1 MPRKPVNNKKN
12 LKSEQVKKAALYARV
27 STDAQ
32 REEGYSIDA
41 QKEMLVAFCKTK
53 RIAEYE
59 FYVDGGFSGSSVD
72 RPELQRLIADVHAGK
87 IYSVVVY
94 KLDRLSRSQ
103 KDTLYLIEDVFN
115 PHGTDF
121 VSLNEN
127 MDTSTPIGRAML
139 GIMSAFAQLER
150 ETIRERTSL
159 GMRERVKSGLWMGGG
174 KIPFG
179 FDYDPKQGILVP
191 NRDAEKV
198 KQVYD
203 LYLRGFS
210 FRRIAS
216 ILDLKYER
224 LAEQILL
231 RRSNTGVIFYKGEE
245 YQGRHQPIVSE
256 ETYKAAVSLYKQRSK
271 KGLITARCLL
281 AGLIICGMCG
291 SKMRYQ
297 KWGKSGYK
305 IYCYSQDSGKRHLAK
320 GDGACDN
327 IKIWADELENVVI
340 KDLFAVARERIEE
353 SVDVKET
360 DIGVELQRRYEAAER
375 RLKTLYN
382 LYAESEEPTLLEIIN
397 EIRKELMEL
406 KRIIEDESEREKE
419 ILRNKETA
427 TEISDL
433 REAWDYMTVEEKQSV
448 LRRCVDKI
456 IITGEKTDI
465 YYNF

>member
-1 MPRKPVNNKKN
+1 MQKKTVKKPSNENN
-12 LKSEQVKKAALYARV
+12 EQNKKAALYARV

-41 QKEMLVAFCKTK
+41 QKEMLAAYCKTK
-53 RIAEYE
+53 TIGRSE
-59 FYVDGGFSGSSVD
+59 FYVDGGFSGSSVE
-72 RPELQRLIADVHAGK
+72 RPELQRMIADVEAGE
-87 IYSVVVY
+87 IFCVIVY

-115 PHGTDF
+115 PHGTGF

-150 ETIRERTSL
+150 ETIRERTRM

-179 FDYDPKQGILVP
+179 YDYDRQQGILVP
-191 NRDAEKV
+191 NIDAEKV
-198 KQVYD
+198 RQVYE
-203 LYLRGFS
+203 LYLRGYS
-210 FRRIAS
+210 FMRIAS
-216 ILDLKYER
+216 LLDFKYER

-231 RRSNTGVIFYKGEE
+231 RRTNTGVILYNGDE
-245 YQGRHQPIVSE
+245 YAGKHEPIISD
-256 ETYKAAVSLYKQRSK
+256 ETYKAATSLYKQRSK
-271 KGLITARCLL
+271 KGLTTARCLL
-281 AGLIICGMCG
+281 AGLITCGLCG

-297 KWGKSGYK
+297 KWGKRGYK

-320 GDGACDN
+320 GNAACGN

-340 KDLFAVARERIEE
+340 GDLFSVARERIGVVTELDE
-353 SVDVKET
+353 IDIET
-360 DIGVELQRRYEAAER
+360 VLQHQYEVTER

-382 LYAESEEPTLLEIIN
+382 LYAESEDTTLFETIKEYRSELAEIKQRLEN
-397 EIRKELMEL
+397 
-406 KRIIEDESEREKE
+406 ESERENE
-419 ILRNKETA
+419 ANRNKETA
-427 TEISDL
+427 AEIIGI
-433 REAWDYMTVEEKQSV
+433 REAWNYMTVEEKQTI
-448 LRRCVDKI
+448 LRRCIDKI
-456 IITGEKTDI
+456 IVTGEKTDI